1 MPVESN
7 SLAQF
12 ETWTGN
18 YFQRCQLGRN
28 HALKGGQ
35 SFYEASRWK
44 ILFFCGAAI
53 RWPRISLSV
62 QALSVFF
69 FHGIVLCTV
78 RISRR
83 WRTRERERMHN
94 ADLVVLGCCSS
105 RRTHNISAKSA
116 SFYCAFVSSVRR
128 VRNNWTNAMRLCSR
142 CNSLETI

>member
-1 MPVESN
+1 MNATIVYKISIRVYLFALIQIRGDKSRCVRVLFFNAPVESN

-83 WRTRERERMHN
+83 WRTRERERECIM
-94 ADLVVLGCCSS
+94 
-105 RRTHNISAKSA
+105 RT
-116 SFYCAFVSSVRR
+116 
-128 VRNNWTNAMRLCSR
+128 
-142 CNSLETI
+142 